1 MKKLLA
7 FGLIISSH
15 ASTRQ
20 PDPALLAAIRGIRAI
35 DNHSH
40 PPALVAAGQKDD
52 DFDDLPCDPLEPT
65 NPTINGSPENPRFK
79 AARKAKF
86 GYKYNDADSAHV
98 RALIAAKQRMKTA
111 KGDNYPAWVLD
122 QLGIETELAN

>member
-7 FGLIISSH
+7 LALIIGSH
-15 ASTRQ
+15 ASAQQ

-52 DFDDLPCDPLEPT
+52 DFDALPCDPLEPT
-65 NPTINGSPENPRFK
+65 NPTISGRPDNPRFI
-79 AARKAKF
+79 AAWQTLF
-86 GYKYNDADSAHV
+86 GYTYNDADSAHL
-98 RALIAAKQRMKTA
+98 RELFAAKQKA
-111 KGDNYPAWVLD
+111 KAAHGDNYPAWVLD
-122 QLGIETELAN
+122 QLGI